1 MSARNPLWLGLLAAA
16 ACSDLGGGPADAPR
30 ADATIPAVTEVTCP
44 TAPAATFTTGGAA
57 FIPKSATVGQGQT
70 VKFESLADHPIG
82 PFPDPSMTDPALAVG
97 ETKTKCFR
105 FDRAGTF
112 KFICMHHFYLGTLT
126 VN

>member
-1 MSARNPLWLGLLAAA
+1 MSVRGLISLGLLVLA
-16 ACSDLGGGPADAPR
+16 ACGGGGGAADAQA
-30 ADATIPAVTEVTCP
+30 ADTAGPAVTAVTCP
-44 TAPAATFTTGGAA
+44 ATPAATFTTSGAS
-57 FIPKSATVGQGQT
+57 FNPSSATVGHGQI

-82 PFPDPSMTDPALAVG
+82 PFPDPSMTDPALVIP
-97 ETKTKCFR
+97 ETQTKCFR